1 MTETETIIQDTRN
14 WLERAVIGLNLCPFA
29 KAVYVKE
36 QVHYAVS
43 AAQDDDA
50 LLADLQV
57 ELERLAEADPAKIDT
72 SLLIVPHHLAD
83 FLDFNDFLAHADA
96 LLVALDLDED
106 YQIADFHPR
115 YQFGG
120 TNPDEMGNF
129 SNRAPYPT
137 LHLLRE
143 DSIDKAVE
151 AFPEADAIFG
161 ANIQTLETLGQA
173 GWDALAVGATVD
185 TKPGTAT

>member
-1 MTETETIIQDTRN
+1 MTDTNTIIQDTRN

-129 SNRAPYPT
+129 TNRSPYPT

>member
-43 AAQDDDA
+43 TAQDDDA

-96 LLVALDLDED
+96 LLVALELDED
-106 YQIADFHPR
+106 YQIADFHPQ

-129 SNRAPYPT
+129 TNRSPYPT

-173 GWDALAVGATVD
+173 GWDALAVGATVG
-185 TKPGTAT
+185 KSGTAA